1 MRKLF
6 QIFFAAVLCSLSV
19 LSCTEDGSGSIIY
32 KGQKELVFSDEG
44 GVQTVQF
51 ETPELWTAS
60 VTNTG
65 TTGDSDWALIGS
77 TSGEAGESTV
87 EITVKQN
94 GGDKERTAALSVFC
108 GGDVLVVSIVQSA
121 AGQGG
126 GDIEPDEPG
135 HDSGSKVSRI
145 VITEDEHK
153 EIYDLKYDSKYVSE
167 IKASSFEDGIEDG
180 KPEVMKVSRENGIVR
195 MENRYWDEDY
205 DRFETD
211 YVEITLDDKGRAVK
225 YSLKGADEYNSGDYE
240 FAYNSDGKLAH
251 CQEKGSSF
259 PDNVF
264 IWTGGNLTEVE
275 MNETYPTTPGSGG
288 SQDAPD
294 YTSKEEFRYSEYKN
308 NANLDLNWVLSGGY
322 DTDWAIAGMLDLL
335 GERSANYVVPKSWL
349 DLDYPQGVG
358 REPIPYDG
366 EYTYTV
372 ADVFPVEE
380 ETVTDYKFNGDNLT
394 GAKASVPV
402 YRKETTYKVY
412 RTITDYEHYIEG
424 PDGQKLYFEYDEK
437 VISKTETSR
446 EKIGSDEILFEFEY

>member
-19 LSCTEDGSGSIIY
+19 LSCTEDDSGSIIY
-32 KGQKELVFSDEG
+32 KGQKELVFLDEG
-44 GVQTVQF
+44 GVQTIQF

-65 TTGDSDWALIGS
+65 TTQDRDWALIGS
-77 TSGEAGESTV
+77 TSGDAGDNTV

-94 GGDKERTAALSVFC
+94 EGDKERTAAVSVFC

-126 GDIEPDEPG
+126 GDIEPDVPG
-135 HDSGSKVSRI
+135 QNSGSKVSRI
-145 VITEDEHK
+145 VIKQDGDK
-153 EIYDLKYDSKYVSE
+153 EIYDLKYDGKYVSE
-167 IKASSFEDGIEDG
+167 MTASSFEDGIEDG
-180 KPEVMKVSRENGIVR
+180 KPDVMKVIRETGKVR

-205 DRFETD
+205 DRFETN
-211 YVEITLDDKGRAVK
+211 YFEITLDDKGRAVK
-225 YSLKGADEYNSGDYE
+225 YSLKSTDGYNSGDYE
-240 FAYNSDGKLAH
+240 FSYNPDGKLAH

-259 PDNVF
+259 PENVF

-275 MNETYPTTPGSGG
+275 RNETYPTTPGSGG

-308 NANLDLNWVLSGGY
+308 DANIDLNWVLSGGY
-322 DTDWAIAGMLDLL
+322 DTDWAIEGMLDLL
-335 GERSANYVVPKSWL
+335 GERSANYVVPKSWS
-349 DLDYPQGVG
+349 DYPHQEMNRG
-358 REPIPYDG
+358 PIPSDG

-394 GAKASVPV
+394 GVKASVPV
-402 YRKETTYKVY
+402 YRVETTYKVY
-412 RTITDYEHYIEG
+412 RTITDYEHYTEG
-424 PDGQKLYFEYDEK
+424 PNGQKLYFEYDEK
-437 VISKTETSR
+437 VISKKEISR

>member
-32 KGQKELVFSDEG
+32 KGQKELVFLDEG
-44 GVQTVQF
+44 GVQTIQF

>member
-259 PDNVF
+259 PENVF

-424 PDGQKLYFEYDEK
+424 PDGQKLYFEYNEK